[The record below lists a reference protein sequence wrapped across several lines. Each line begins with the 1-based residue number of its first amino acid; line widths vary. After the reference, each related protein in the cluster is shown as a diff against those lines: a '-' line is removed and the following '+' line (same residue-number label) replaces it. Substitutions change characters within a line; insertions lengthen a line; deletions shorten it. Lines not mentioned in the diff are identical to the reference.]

1 MGLGCI
7 VAFILLSYIPDE
19 KFTKKCSRC
28 GKLYYS
34 GAHTQTGNP
43 MCLQCSWI
51 DTKAKKQVNSI
62 MQHKTEEIKKYKT
75 FSYKKLLR
83 LEMSLPGLGSFL
95 TNRTGM
101 AVTRIAVLSASV
113 VAIVTG
119 GHFITSFMPVQS
131 TNITVIVRAAGV
143 ISLGLLI
150 LRAYKMPPVR
160 FG

>member
-1 MGLGCI
+1 
-7 VAFILLSYIPDE
+7 
-19 KFTKKCSRC
+19 
-28 GKLYYS
+28 
-34 GAHTQTGNP
+34 